1 MCSGERGHIIPY
13 RTRRAAA
20 ARGREHT
27 TERVACKSSGA
38 RYREQRAAADRA
50 GGRLKRQ
57 DVGRAR
63 DYKMAPRSCYVS
75 IEIISTARS
84 LNRPPAPA
92 RSTLTYT
99 RLSVLRRKA
108 RLERVDDLTHIPKAI
123 VQRRRRR
130 TNHIRLAAVDDDALL
145 VERLLERL
153 HRKRRPRVL
162 GDRRHL

>member
-50 GGRLKRQ
+50 GVRLKRQ

-63 DYKMAPRSCYVS
+63 DYKMAPRSCYQRFYRNNKH
-75 IEIISTARS
+75 RS
-84 LNRPPAPA
+84 LSHSPA
-92 RSTLTYT
+92 STRTALLHT

-145 VERLLERL
+145 VKRLLERF
-153 HRKRRPRVL
+153 HRERRPRVL